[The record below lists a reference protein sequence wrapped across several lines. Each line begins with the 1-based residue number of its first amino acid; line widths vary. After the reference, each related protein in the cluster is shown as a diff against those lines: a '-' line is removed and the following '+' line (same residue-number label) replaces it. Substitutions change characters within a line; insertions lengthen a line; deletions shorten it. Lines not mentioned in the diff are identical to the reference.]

1 MSQYPINY
9 SFSFDKRY
17 MASHEFSG
25 EYMPDPTIPQN
36 NSIGFQNNIPQVNP
50 PNDQLNPFSQQGN
63 IIKAQIISFDSQIN
77 SPVNNLASKDNSSG
91 ENNNLFAQKLKPS
104 DDQVAH
110 LFPHD
115 NSVEKNARSFNN
127 EPININFYAPLKE
140 YKAPVK
146 VPQSPGIDPFHL
158 NINLKEPYTHT
169 NTQVQGNI
177 SSSFNY
183 KEPHNKIKAKKNG
196 SDNLSNSF
204 PQDKNSINLNIDN
217 DTKKYNLDAPAKEQN
232 KKIDQNKD
240 ITSLLEN
247 IVNKY
252 HQSYLK
258 NNGQILNNNQNNIQI
273 INQGLNNRQNNEQVN
288 QIGQNQDN
296 SQIFDDSVQRLKQ
309 ILLNKLLEMY
319 APQRQNQNIQPN
331 QKKADRK
338 NSSDKN
344 SNNINLENLSGLSS
358 INDESNSKI
367 KELIKINK
375 LLSLVIFISNESNA
389 IQRSTLSEL
398 IKSNQ
403 VQQSI
408 LLELINANNEQK
420 NYNKILEKSIVDTLS
435 YLKSNI
441 SNNQNNSNISSPF
454 TYYNLP

>member
-1 MSQYPINY
+1 M
-9 SFSFDKRY
+9 
-17 MASHEFSG
+17 
-25 EYMPDPTIPQN
+25 
-36 NSIGFQNNIPQVNP
+36 
-50 PNDQLNPFSQQGN
+50 
-63 IIKAQIISFDSQIN
+63 
-77 SPVNNLASKDNSSG
+77 
-91 ENNNLFAQKLKPS
+91 
-104 DDQVAH
+104 
-110 LFPHD
+110 
-115 NSVEKNARSFNN
+115 
-127 EPININFYAPLKE
+127 
-140 YKAPVK
+140 APVK

-158 NINLKEPYTHT
+158 NINLKEPYINT
-169 NTQVQGNI
+169 NTQVPGNI
-177 SSSFNY
+177 YSSFNY

-204 PQDKNSINLNIDN
+204 PQDKNSINLNIEN

-258 NNGQILNNNQNNIQI
+258 NNEQILNNNQNNIQI

-420 NYNKILEKSIVDTLS
+420 NYNKILEKSIIDTLS

-441 SNNQNNSNISSPF
+441 SNYQNNSNINSPF
-454 TYYNLP
+454 TYYNFP

>member
-1 MSQYPINY
+1 
-9 SFSFDKRY
+9 
-17 MASHEFSG
+17 
-25 EYMPDPTIPQN
+25 MPDPTIPQN

-63 IIKAQIISFDSQIN
+63 IIKAQIISFDTQIN

-91 ENNNLFAQKLKPS
+91 ENNNLFAQKLRPS

-110 LFPHD
+110 LFPND
-115 NSVEKNARSFNN
+115 NSIGKNARSFNH

-140 YKAPVK
+140 YMAPVK

-204 PQDKNSINLNIDN
+204 PQDNNSINLNIDN
-217 DTKKYNLDAPAKEQN
+217 DTKKYNIDAPAKEQN
-232 KKIDQNKD
+232 KKIDQNKY

-331 QKKADRK
+331 QKKQ
-338 NSSDKN
+338 
-344 SNNINLENLSGLSS
+344 IE
-358 INDESNSKI
+358 KI
-367 KELIKINK
+367 HPIKIP
-375 LLSLVIFISNESNA
+375 II
-389 IQRSTLSEL
+389 L
-398 IKSNQ
+398 I
-403 VQQSI
+403 
-408 LLELINANNEQK
+408 
-420 NYNKILEKSIVDTLS
+420 
-435 YLKSNI
+435 
-441 SNNQNNSNISSPF
+441 
-454 TYYNLP
+454 

>member
-1 MSQYPINY
+1 
-9 SFSFDKRY
+9 
-17 MASHEFSG
+17 
-25 EYMPDPTIPQN
+25 MPDPTIPQN

-91 ENNNLFAQKLKPS
+91 ENNNLFAQKLRPS

-110 LFPHD
+110 LFPND
-115 NSVEKNARSFNN
+115 NSIGKNARSFNH

-140 YKAPVK
+140 YMAPVK

-158 NINLKEPYTHT
+158 NINLKEPYINT
-169 NTQVQGNI
+169 NTQVPGNI

-183 KEPHNKIKAKKNG
+183 KEPHNKIKAKKND

-204 PQDKNSINLNIDN
+204 PQDNNSINLNIDN

-232 KKIDQNKD
+232 KKIEQNKE

-258 NNGQILNNNQNNIQI
+258 NNGQILNNNKNNIQI

-420 NYNKILEKSIVDTLS
+420 NYNKILEKSIIDTLS

-441 SNNQNNSNISSPF
+441 SNYQNNSNINSPF
-454 TYYNLP
+454 TYYNFP

>member
-1 MSQYPINY
+1 M
-9 SFSFDKRY
+9 
-17 MASHEFSG
+17 
-25 EYMPDPTIPQN
+25 
-36 NSIGFQNNIPQVNP
+36 
-50 PNDQLNPFSQQGN
+50 
-63 IIKAQIISFDSQIN
+63 
-77 SPVNNLASKDNSSG
+77 
-91 ENNNLFAQKLKPS
+91 
-104 DDQVAH
+104 
-110 LFPHD
+110 
-115 NSVEKNARSFNN
+115 
-127 EPININFYAPLKE
+127 
-140 YKAPVK
+140 APVK

-158 NINLKEPYTHT
+158 NINLKEPYINT
-169 NTQVQGNI
+169 NTQVPGNI

-204 PQDKNSINLNIDN
+204 PQDNNSINLNIEN

-420 NYNKILEKSIVDTLS
+420 NFNKILEKSIKDTLS

-441 SNNQNNSNISSPF
+441 SNYQNNSNINSPF
-454 TYYNLP
+454 TIIIFHNEINKISD

>member
-36 NSIGFQNNIPQVNP
+36 NSIGFQNNINSNQYSNVPQVNP
-50 PNDQLNPFSQQGN
+50 SNDQLNPFSQQGN
-63 IIKAQIISFDSQIN
+63 IIKAQINSFDTQIN

-127 EPININFYAPLKE
+127 EHININFFAPLKE
-140 YKAPVK
+140 YMAPVK

-158 NINLKEPYTHT
+158 NINLKEPYTNT
-169 NTQVQGNI
+169 NTQVPGNI

-204 PQDKNSINLNIDN
+204 PQDKNSINLNIEN
-217 DTKKYNLDAPAKEQN
+217 DTKKYNLDVTAKEQN

-247 IVNKY
+247 IVNK
-252 HQSYLK
+252 
-258 NNGQILNNNQNNIQI
+258 
-273 INQGLNNRQNNEQVN
+273 
-288 QIGQNQDN
+288 
-296 SQIFDDSVQRLKQ
+296 
-309 ILLNKLLEMY
+309 
-319 APQRQNQNIQPN
+319 
-331 QKKADRK
+331 
-338 NSSDKN
+338 
-344 SNNINLENLSGLSS
+344 
-358 INDESNSKI
+358 
-367 KELIKINK
+367 
-375 LLSLVIFISNESNA
+375 
-389 IQRSTLSEL
+389 
-398 IKSNQ
+398 
-403 VQQSI
+403 
-408 LLELINANNEQK
+408 
-420 NYNKILEKSIVDTLS
+420 
-435 YLKSNI
+435 
-441 SNNQNNSNISSPF
+441 
-454 TYYNLP
+454 